1 MLPEVGL
8 EPQFLALAAAALVC
22 GALALLALLN
32 LYCFLTLGVYRGKE
46 RMQGKTVIVTGANS
60 GIGRITAMELARRG
74 ARVIMA
80 CRTMETAN
88 QARDEIVKETNNQN
102 VVVQK
107 LDLGS
112 LQSVRDFAAEIIKT
126 EPRLDVLVH
135 NAGMANTFGR
145 KTSPDGIEITMATNH
160 YGPFLL
166 THLLIDLLKKSK
178 PSRIVVVASELYKF
192 SSLDLNN
199 MNPTRKLP
207 AYLYYVSK
215 YANILFTNELAR
227 RLEGTGVTAN
237 CLHPGM
243 IDSGIWRNVP
253 FPLNL
258 PVKLVCKTC
267 FKTPQQGAQTTLYLA
282 CSEEVEGVS
291 GKYFM
296 DCKEHSLSRGASDM
310 NAAKKCW
317 EISEGMVKLQPT
329 DPKI

>member
-1 MLPEVGL
+1 MLEVG
-8 EPQFLALAAAALVC
+8 PQLLALAAAALVC
-22 GALALLALLN
+22 GALALLALVN

-46 RMQGKTVIVTGANS
+46 RMEGKTVIVTGANS
-60 GIGRITAMELARRG
+60 GIGRITATELARKG
-74 ARVIMA
+74 AKVIMA
-80 CRTMETAN
+80 CRTLETAN
-88 QARDEIVKETNNQN
+88 KARDEIIKETNNQS
-102 VVVQK
+102 VIVQK

-112 LQSVRDFAAEIIKT
+112 FESIREFAAEIIKT

-166 THLLIDLLKKSK
+166 THLLIGK
-178 PSRIVVVASELYKF
+178 IVVVASELYKF
-192 SSLDLNN
+192 ASVDFNN

-258 PVKLVCKTC
+258 PMKLICKTC

-282 CSEEVEGVS
+282 CSEEVEGIS

-310 NAAKKCW
+310 DSAKKCW
-317 EISEGMVKLQPT
+317 EASESLVKLQPT